1 MKLNFAENLRSLRR
15 GKDLTQEQL
24 ADLLAVS
31 VQTVSR
37 WENELTY
44 PDVEL
49 LPAIAELFET
59 SVDALLGVTEAL
71 KEQQISVFWE
81 KLNRTES
88 SRERTG
94 ILREA
99 HRAFPRDLTFSA
111 RLCSSILYSDDPV
124 SNPAALH
131 EMRTLAED
139 VLANA
144 SDSYLREEVI
154 ASLVCAEDEERT
166 ELLLSKHSS
175 GITRTGLLRQ
185 RYAYRRETAKERYI
199 TQRNTAEALS
209 DQLLNDLNNPSDDPD
224 EKIAA
229 YRTSI
234 AVIDTL
240 IGCVNP
246 NPVSGDGIPDMWSK
260 TRIHLGNRMAA
271 WYAKKSDRDAVYEIL
286 EDNVALFE
294 KVLALPKGALLTY
307 RTPGLSSLV
316 YRTAHSFDM
325 QPNCDADYGKRL
337 YKTLH
342 FIPEPENPPFTAYYE
357 AFFPTTYTWALTDR
371 ECWNEFDFMRD
382 EPRFQTLA
390 KRMTDAIE
398 WKKSE

>member
-49 LPAIAELFET
+49 LPVIAELFET

-131 EMRTLAED
+131 EMRTLLPRMFLPMHPMFIS
-139 VLANA
+139 VKR
-144 SDSYLREEVI
+144 S
-154 ASLVCAEDEERT
+154 
-166 ELLLSKHSS
+166 SKHWFVPRMRN
-175 GITRTGLLRQ
+175 GRKHFFQITRQGR
-185 RYAYRRETAKERYI
+185 A
-199 TQRNTAEALS
+199 
-209 DQLLNDLNNPSDDPD
+209 
-224 EKIAA
+224 
-229 YRTSI
+229 
-234 AVIDTL
+234 
-240 IGCVNP
+240 
-246 NPVSGDGIPDMWSK
+246 
-260 TRIHLGNRMAA
+260 
-271 WYAKKSDRDAVYEIL
+271 
-286 EDNVALFE
+286 
-294 KVLALPKGALLTY
+294 
-307 RTPGLSSLV
+307 
-316 YRTAHSFDM
+316 
-325 QPNCDADYGKRL
+325 
-337 YKTLH
+337 
-342 FIPEPENPPFTAYYE
+342 
-357 AFFPTTYTWALTDR
+357 
-371 ECWNEFDFMRD
+371 
-382 EPRFQTLA
+382 
-390 KRMTDAIE
+390 
-398 WKKSE
+398 